1 MFHILHVRR
10 GHWNYLWNYFYV
22 FFSAAN
28 PSQTGYQKRRSC
40 PRINIYR
47 SNVREGSTYTIICSR
62 NLLGGRSFAVLL
74 PPVLSP
80 FFLNFISKLLFKTS
94 LASFFLSRCLPP
106 VLFVRI
112 FSLRLFYR
120 HSLFLRVP
128 PIRPRLTPFPLRYR
142 LCRLKISS
150 GSNCG
155 KLQQARLQTH
165 STEFMWTR
173 DGVWAARKKLIM
185 LTWYFERNFWYC
197 LMHRVVWINHITHII
212 NSRKMWQRNITYS
225 LTISNL

>member
-1 MFHILHVRR
+1 MRR

-22 FFSAAN
+22 TFFHRKSIAN
-28 PSQTGYQKRRSC
+28 RISKTGRSC

-47 SNVREGSTYTIICSR
+47 SNVRERSTYTIICSR

-80 FFLNFISKLLFKTS
+80 FFFNFISKLLFKTS

-128 PIRPRLTPFPLRYR
+128 PIRPRLTPL
-142 LCRLKISS
+142 SS
-150 GSNCG
+150 SVPIVSSEN
-155 KLQQARLQTH
+155 
-165 STEFMWTR
+165 
-173 DGVWAARKKLIM
+173 
-185 LTWYFERNFWYC
+185 FER
-197 LMHRVVWINHITHII
+197 
-212 NSRKMWQRNITYS
+212 
-225 LTISNL
+225 